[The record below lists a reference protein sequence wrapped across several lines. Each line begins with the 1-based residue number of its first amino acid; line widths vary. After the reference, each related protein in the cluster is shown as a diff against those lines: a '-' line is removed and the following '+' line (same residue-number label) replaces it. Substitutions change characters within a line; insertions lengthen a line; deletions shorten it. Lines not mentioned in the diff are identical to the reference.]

1 MCRDSPGL
9 ATLRAT
15 NVLFL
20 LSDEHSANV
29 MGCAGHPLIRTPNLD
44 RLAASGTRFANA
56 YTPCPI
62 CVPARASLITGRYV
76 HETGYWDNALAYDGR
91 VPGFGHRLQAA
102 GVRVEAIGK
111 LHYRNDTDP
120 TGFDRQQIPA
130 HIVGGGQIWG
140 SVRDPLPEGTRRT
153 PIYDEIG
160 AGESSYN
167 RYDRQIADLAVGWL
181 ETRSRERNAQPW
193 LLYCGFVAP
202 HFPLIVPQRYLDL
215 YPLDDIPDPKL
226 LPRNGFARHPWV
238 ERKARYM
245 DHDEEIGSDGRRRL
259 AMACYFGLVTYLDEQ
274 VGRIL
279 DAVERLGLRDTTR
292 IVYTSD
298 HGEENGAR
306 ALWGKGNLYRDS
318 THVPMIVSGPDIPA
332 GKVCA
337 TNVSLIDLYPTFVD
351 SLALADEPADRAL
364 PGRSLLRIADEPDDP
379 RRLAFSEYHAV
390 GGPSGAYMLADGRY
404 KYHHYVGYPPELF
417 DLRDD
422 PEEERNLAADPA
434 FAEVVAAFETRL
446 RCMLDPEAVDRK
458 AKADQNALVAQ
469 HGGRDVA
476 LQKGPKGST
485 PVPDLASAAR

>member
-1 MCRDSPGL
+1 MPVSP
-9 ATLRAT
+9 LRPS

-20 LSDEHSANV
+20 FSDEHSAGI

-44 RLAASGTRFANA
+44 RLAASGTRFSNA

-76 HETGYWDNALAYDGR
+76 HEIGYWDNALAYDGR

-102 GVRVEAIGK
+102 SVRAETIGK
-111 LHYRNDTDP
+111 LHYRNADDP
-120 TGFDRQQIPA
+120 TGFDRQHIPA

-140 SVRDPLPEGTRRT
+140 SVRDPLPEGTRKT

-167 RYDRQIADLAVGWL
+167 RYDRQIADLTIAWL
-181 ETRSRERNAQPW
+181 EARAKELEGRPW
-193 LLYCGFVAP
+193 FLYSGFVAP

-215 YPLDDIPDPKL
+215 YPLDSIPEPKL
-226 LPRNGFARHPWV
+226 LPRDGFPRHPWV

-245 DHDEEIGSDGRRRL
+245 DHDEEIGSDARRRL
-259 AMACYFGLVTYLDEQ
+259 AIACYFGLVSYLDEQ
-274 VGRIL
+274 IGRIL
-279 DAVERLGLRDTTR
+279 DAVDRLGLRDTTR

-298 HGEENGAR
+298 HGEDNGAR
-306 ALWGKGNLYRDS
+306 GLWGKGNLYRES

-337 TNVSLIDLYPTFVD
+337 TNVNLVDLYPTFVD
-351 SLALADEPADRAL
+351 ALGLAPDPEDKAR
-364 PGRSLLRIADEPDDP
+364 PGRSLLRLASAPDDP
-379 RRLAFSEYHAV
+379 ARTAFSEYHAV
-390 GGPSGAYMLADGRY
+390 GAPSGAYMLADGRY

-422 PEEERNLAADPA
+422 PEETRNLAADPR
-434 FAEVVAAFETRL
+434 FADIVAGFESRL
-446 RCMLDPEAVDRK
+446 RAMLDPEAVDRR
-458 AKADQNALVAQ
+458 AKAEQNAFVAR
-469 HGGRDVA
+469 HGGREAA
-476 LQKGPKGST
+476 LQMGVKGGT
-485 PVPDLASAAR
+485 PVPDPASAAR